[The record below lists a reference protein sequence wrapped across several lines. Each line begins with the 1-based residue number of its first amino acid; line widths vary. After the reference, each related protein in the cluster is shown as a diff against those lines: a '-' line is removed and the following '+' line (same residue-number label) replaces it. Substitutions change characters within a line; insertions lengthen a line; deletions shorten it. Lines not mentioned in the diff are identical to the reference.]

1 MKKGIKYFKRTLSPS
16 FGNNAPKHAVFGKAA
31 NTFPA
36 YPVYPDTDDI
46 YIKDKET
53 DLNPEDTTKIKKPY
67 KKTAKKN
74 KKKLIEDASGDD
86 LDVPGNETD
95 EKEENEG
102 SEDEENNFYSLGGD
116 DHEDLDEDKGE

>member
-1 MKKGIKYFKRTLSPS
+1 MKKGIKYFRRTLSQS
-16 FGNNAPKHAVFGKAA
+16 GGNDIHKQIAFGNEE

-36 YPVYPDTDDI
+36 YPAYPDSDDI

-53 DLNPEDTTKIKKPY
+53 DLNPEDTSKIKKPY
-67 KKTAKKN
+67 KKSGKKN
-74 KKKLIEDASGDD
+74 VKKIMEDASGSD
-86 LDVPGNETD
+86 LDVPGNEPD

-116 DHEDLDEDKGE
+116 DHNDLDEDKGE

>member
-1 MKKGIKYFKRTLSPS
+1 MKKGVKYFKRTLSPS
-16 FGNNAPKHAVFGKAA
+16 VGNDTLKQIVLVKEEK
-31 NTFPA
+31 TFPA
-36 YPVYPDTDDI
+36 YPSYPDGDDI
-46 YIKDKET
+46 YSKDKET

-74 KKKLIEDASGDD
+74 KKKIIEDASGDD
-86 LDVPGNETD
+86 LDVPGNEPD